1 MRALVDTQASK
12 VVLESN
18 DLIELVV
25 DSRLVLEEQ
34 HRIS

>member
-25 DSRLVLEEQ
+25 DSRLVLEVQ
-34 HRIS
+34 HRVS